1 MKDIAR
7 RTGLGLATI
16 SSYFNG
22 GNVREKNRIKIE
34 EAIEELH
41 YEVNEVAR
49 GLKTNATRTI
59 GVVIPELNNTFC
71 AEIITGMED
80 VLRSHGYA
88 TIVCDCRTDK
98 KLEREAVEF
107 LTRRRVDGIINMPV
121 DEEGNHLKRFQKTGK
136 PIVLIDRKI
145 QGINCDSVLVDNKKA
160 AEDAVRYF
168 IERGHRNIGIIGGPE
183 EVFTAQERM
192 AGYYKALE
200 SAVYIGDE
208 WDITSRLSINAGIRY
223 SMLNALG
230 PRTYYTYQEGILPS
244 MSSVADSITAG
255 NGKVIKTYHGPE
267 FRVSARYAFTD
278 DFSVKAG
285 FNTMRQY
292 IHKVSN
298 TAVMSPTDTWKLSD
312 PNIKPQRGWQV
323 AAGAYYNTPGQ
334 LLELSVEGYYKKLI
348 DYLDYRSSAQILMNH
363 HLETDVINTEGY
375 AYGVEFQVKKQVGK
389 LNGWMS
395 YTYSRTFL
403 RQNDPRIARP
413 INGGEWYPTEYDK
426 PHDFK
431 LVGNY
436 KFTRRYSMSFNMDYS
451 TGRPTTIPAGQY
463 YDQGLKKMQVY
474 YTDRNSYRV
483 PDYFRMDLSF
493 NIEPSHHL
501 TLLTHSSLSFGIYNL
516 TGRKNVYSVYFVS
529 EEGRIQGYK
538 MSIFGAP
545 IPFVTY
551 NIKF

>member
-1 MKDIAR
+1 MAATMKDIAR

-192 AGYYKALE
+192 AGYYKALISAGIPMSE
-200 SAVYIGDE
+200 SLIWHGDYTIQGGVRGLEELVQNNPEMTAVFVTNYEMTMGAMIGVNE
-208 WDITSRLSINAGIRY
+208 LGIRIPEQLSMIGFDNLQFARACNPKLTIVAQPTDGIAREVAKVMLNHLENAGET
-223 SMLNALG
+223 SGEL
-230 PRTYYTYQEGILPS
+230 
-244 MSSVADSITAG
+244 
-255 NGKVIKTYHGPE
+255 
-267 FRVSARYAFTD
+267 
-278 DFSVKAG
+278 FSEK
-285 FNTMRQY
+285 
-292 IHKVSN
+292 
-298 TAVMSPTDTWKLSD
+298 
-312 PNIKPQRGWQV
+312 
-323 AAGAYYNTPGQ
+323 
-334 LLELSVEGYYKKLI
+334 
-348 DYLDYRSSAQILMNH
+348 
-363 HLETDVINTEGY
+363 LETEII
-375 AYGVEFQVKKQVGK
+375 AGK
-389 LNGWMS
+389 S
-395 YTYSRTFL
+395 
-403 RQNDPRIARP
+403 
-413 INGGEWYPTEYDK
+413 
-426 PHDFK
+426 
-431 LVGNY
+431 V
-436 KFTRRYSMSFNMDYS
+436 
-451 TGRPTTIPAGQY
+451 
-463 YDQGLKKMQVY
+463 
-474 YTDRNSYRV
+474 RV
-483 PDYFRMDLSF
+483 L
-493 NIEPSHHL
+493 
-501 TLLTHSSLSFGIYNL
+501 
-516 TGRKNVYSVYFVS
+516 
-529 EEGRIQGYK
+529 
-538 MSIFGAP
+538 A
-545 IPFVTY
+545 
-551 NIKF
+551 

>member
-1 MKDIAR
+1 MAATMKDIAR

-59 GVVIPELNNTFC
+59 GVVTPELNNTFC

-98 KLEREAVEF
+98 KLEQEAVEF

-200 SAVYIGDE
+200 SAGIPVSESLIWHGDYTIQGGVRGLEELVQNNPEMTAVFVTNYEMTMGAMIGVNE
-208 WDITSRLSINAGIRY
+208 LGIRIPEQLSMIGFDNLQFARACNPKLTIVAQPTDGIAKEVAKVMLNHLENAGET
-223 SMLNALG
+223 SGEL
-230 PRTYYTYQEGILPS
+230 
-244 MSSVADSITAG
+244 
-255 NGKVIKTYHGPE
+255 
-267 FRVSARYAFTD
+267 
-278 DFSVKAG
+278 FSEK
-285 FNTMRQY
+285 
-292 IHKVSN
+292 
-298 TAVMSPTDTWKLSD
+298 
-312 PNIKPQRGWQV
+312 
-323 AAGAYYNTPGQ
+323 
-334 LLELSVEGYYKKLI
+334 
-348 DYLDYRSSAQILMNH
+348 
-363 HLETDVINTEGY
+363 LETEII
-375 AYGVEFQVKKQVGK
+375 AGK
-389 LNGWMS
+389 S
-395 YTYSRTFL
+395 
-403 RQNDPRIARP
+403 
-413 INGGEWYPTEYDK
+413 
-426 PHDFK
+426 
-431 LVGNY
+431 V
-436 KFTRRYSMSFNMDYS
+436 
-451 TGRPTTIPAGQY
+451 
-463 YDQGLKKMQVY
+463 
-474 YTDRNSYRV
+474 RV
-483 PDYFRMDLSF
+483 L
-493 NIEPSHHL
+493 
-501 TLLTHSSLSFGIYNL
+501 
-516 TGRKNVYSVYFVS
+516 
-529 EEGRIQGYK
+529 
-538 MSIFGAP
+538 A
-545 IPFVTY
+545 
-551 NIKF
+551 

>member
-1 MKDIAR
+1 MAATMKDIAR

-200 SAVYIGDE
+200 SAGIPVRESLIWHGDYTIQGGVRGLEELVQNNPEMTAVFVTNYEMTMGAMIGVNE
-208 WDITSRLSINAGIRY
+208 LGIRIPEQLSMIGFDNLQFARACNPKLTIVAQPTDGIAREVAKVMLNHLENAGETFGE
-223 SMLNALG
+223 L
-230 PRTYYTYQEGILPS
+230 
-244 MSSVADSITAG
+244 
-255 NGKVIKTYHGPE
+255 
-267 FRVSARYAFTD
+267 
-278 DFSVKAG
+278 FSEK
-285 FNTMRQY
+285 
-292 IHKVSN
+292 
-298 TAVMSPTDTWKLSD
+298 
-312 PNIKPQRGWQV
+312 
-323 AAGAYYNTPGQ
+323 
-334 LLELSVEGYYKKLI
+334 
-348 DYLDYRSSAQILMNH
+348 
-363 HLETDVINTEGY
+363 LETEII
-375 AYGVEFQVKKQVGK
+375 AGK
-389 LNGWMS
+389 S
-395 YTYSRTFL
+395 
-403 RQNDPRIARP
+403 
-413 INGGEWYPTEYDK
+413 
-426 PHDFK
+426 
-431 LVGNY
+431 V
-436 KFTRRYSMSFNMDYS
+436 
-451 TGRPTTIPAGQY
+451 
-463 YDQGLKKMQVY
+463 
-474 YTDRNSYRV
+474 RV
-483 PDYFRMDLSF
+483 L
-493 NIEPSHHL
+493 
-501 TLLTHSSLSFGIYNL
+501 
-516 TGRKNVYSVYFVS
+516 
-529 EEGRIQGYK
+529 
-538 MSIFGAP
+538 A
-545 IPFVTY
+545 
-551 NIKF
+551 

>member
-1 MKDIAR
+1 MAATMKDIAR

-80 VLRSHGYA
+80 ILRSHGYA

-168 IERGHRNIGIIGGPE
+168 IGRGHRNIGIIGGPE

-200 SAVYIGDE
+200 SAGIPVSESLIWHGDYTIQGGVRGLEELVQNNPEMTAVFVTNYEMTMGAMIGVNE
-208 WDITSRLSINAGIRY
+208 LGIRIPEQLSMIGFDNLQFARACNPKLTIVAQPTDGIAREVAKVMLNHLENAGET
-223 SMLNALG
+223 SGEL
-230 PRTYYTYQEGILPS
+230 
-244 MSSVADSITAG
+244 
-255 NGKVIKTYHGPE
+255 
-267 FRVSARYAFTD
+267 
-278 DFSVKAG
+278 FSEK
-285 FNTMRQY
+285 
-292 IHKVSN
+292 
-298 TAVMSPTDTWKLSD
+298 
-312 PNIKPQRGWQV
+312 
-323 AAGAYYNTPGQ
+323 
-334 LLELSVEGYYKKLI
+334 
-348 DYLDYRSSAQILMNH
+348 
-363 HLETDVINTEGY
+363 LETEII
-375 AYGVEFQVKKQVGK
+375 AGK
-389 LNGWMS
+389 S
-395 YTYSRTFL
+395 
-403 RQNDPRIARP
+403 
-413 INGGEWYPTEYDK
+413 
-426 PHDFK
+426 
-431 LVGNY
+431 V
-436 KFTRRYSMSFNMDYS
+436 
-451 TGRPTTIPAGQY
+451 
-463 YDQGLKKMQVY
+463 
-474 YTDRNSYRV
+474 RV
-483 PDYFRMDLSF
+483 L
-493 NIEPSHHL
+493 
-501 TLLTHSSLSFGIYNL
+501 
-516 TGRKNVYSVYFVS
+516 
-529 EEGRIQGYK
+529 
-538 MSIFGAP
+538 A
-545 IPFVTY
+545 
-551 NIKF
+551 

>member
-1 MKDIAR
+1 MAATMKDIAR

-200 SAVYIGDE
+200 SAGIPMSESLIWHGDYTIQGGVRGLEELVQNNPEMTAVFVTNYEMTMGAMIGVNE
-208 WDITSRLSINAGIRY
+208 LGIRIPEQL
-223 SMLNALG
+223 SMIGFDNLQFARACNPKLTIVAQPTDGIAKEVAKVMLN
-230 PRTYYTYQEGILPS
+230 
-244 MSSVADSITAG
+244 
-255 NGKVIKTYHGPE
+255 
-267 FRVSARYAFTD
+267 
-278 DFSVKAG
+278 
-285 FNTMRQY
+285 
-292 IHKVSN
+292 
-298 TAVMSPTDTWKLSD
+298 
-312 PNIKPQRGWQV
+312 
-323 AAGAYYNTPGQ
+323 
-334 LLELSVEGYYKKLI
+334 
-348 DYLDYRSSAQILMNH
+348 
-363 HLETDVINTEGY
+363 HLENT
-375 AYGVEFQVKKQVGK
+375 VEASGELFSEKLETEIIAGK
-389 LNGWMS
+389 S
-395 YTYSRTFL
+395 
-403 RQNDPRIARP
+403 
-413 INGGEWYPTEYDK
+413 
-426 PHDFK
+426 
-431 LVGNY
+431 V
-436 KFTRRYSMSFNMDYS
+436 
-451 TGRPTTIPAGQY
+451 
-463 YDQGLKKMQVY
+463 
-474 YTDRNSYRV
+474 RV
-483 PDYFRMDLSF
+483 F
-493 NIEPSHHL
+493 
-501 TLLTHSSLSFGIYNL
+501 
-516 TGRKNVYSVYFVS
+516 
-529 EEGRIQGYK
+529 
-538 MSIFGAP
+538 A
-545 IPFVTY
+545 
-551 NIKF
+551 